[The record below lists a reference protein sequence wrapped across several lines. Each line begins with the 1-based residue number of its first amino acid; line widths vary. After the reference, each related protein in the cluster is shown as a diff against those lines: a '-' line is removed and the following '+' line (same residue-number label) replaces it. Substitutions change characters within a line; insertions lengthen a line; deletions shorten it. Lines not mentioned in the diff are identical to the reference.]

1 MLICTHKRSHRG
13 TIYRPITSEPSA
25 HQRPFSTNS
34 EEFRSTMAVRSSSGR
49 LPVKEYLIWT
59 PHRAVTIVTSS
70 IIYVKHIKMNNVEKL
85 SRSIF
90 GIRKVVAKEFGRRG
104 IHGKNIWGLHRIYY
118 GMLRLEKESDLGD
131 LWRSKYKK
139 SEDKGIKV

>member
-1 MLICTHKRSHRG
+1 
-13 TIYRPITSEPSA
+13 
-25 HQRPFSTNS
+25 
-34 EEFRSTMAVRSSSGR
+34 
-49 LPVKEYLIWT
+49 
-59 PHRAVTIVTSS
+59 
-70 IIYVKHIKMNNVEKL
+70 MNNVEKL
-85 SRSIF
+85 SRSLF